1 MSDTMRASRC
11 SSSAFEVSTSRYL
24 AASRGCDSTTWVCVI
39 RLVSGVRSSCARSD
53 ENAESR
59 LKSLCSRSSM
69 ALSVA
74 ARSAISTGTASTGM
88 RSSSLYAV
96 TVRAREAMVRSG
108 ASPRRAAHQP
118 SRPLASAA
126 SAV

>member
-1 MSDTMRASRC
+1 MSDTMRESRC
-11 SSSAFEVSTSRYL
+11 SSSALDASTSRYL
-24 AASRGCDSTTWVCVI
+24 AASRGCDSTTSVCVI
-39 RLVSGVRSSCARSD
+39 RLVMGVRNSCARSE
-53 ENAESR
+53 ENSDRR
-59 LKSLCSRSSM
+59 LKSSCSRASM

-88 RSSSLYAV
+88 RSSSLCAV
-96 TVRAREAMVRSG
+96 TVRARDAMVRSG

-118 SRPLASAA
+118 SNPLASAA